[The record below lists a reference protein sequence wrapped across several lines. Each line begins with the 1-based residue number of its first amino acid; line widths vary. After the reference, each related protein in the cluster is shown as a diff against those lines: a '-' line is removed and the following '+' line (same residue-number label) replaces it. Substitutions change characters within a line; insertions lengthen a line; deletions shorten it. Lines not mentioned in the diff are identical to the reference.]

1 MASFYLR
8 TESIKSEDILDFFVA
23 TQNDSNIVKLLKS
36 HDPVVLEGSRGIGKS
51 FLMKVAQLE
60 LDSAFDNLKCL
71 PVEVSFTA
79 SSLVHTSDKQQ
90 FTHWMLAKIIRALL
104 KKLRKEG
111 LTISSYT
118 SSLLSNDLYDDEQ
131 DMLAKLG
138 EIVKLFEDSYKNP
151 QKNID
156 ISGIP
161 DVGEIKEAIEEI
173 CLTNT
178 NKLKNICFFFDEA
191 AHVFRPEQQRQFFTL
206 FRDLRSPY
214 ISCNAAIYPGVT
226 HYGRSFEITHDC
238 TFVRIERDILD
249 KNYLTTMRNIV
260 FRQADDNLKATIE
273 KRANDFNTLAF
284 SSGGNPRIL
293 FRTIQQ
299 CEKKFNAK
307 SIESVIKTY
316 YRDGIWAEHT
326 ELGEKYK
333 GHKKL
338 VDWGR
343 TFIEKEVIP
352 STQEKNNIRRDHD
365 KDESTLYFW
374 IHKDAPETVKE
385 SLRLLCYTGIIRKID
400 DGIRGRNAQIGSR
413 YEIKYGCILSL
424 AANPIQH
431 SPKLYP
437 NLSIKIFSEF
447 GANNEAFNDI
457 KHFDI
462 FEEQESDVLKTI
474 REQMQINI
482 NVLQT
487 LTSWQK
493 EKLRGCGIKTIEELH
508 NRSEDELIQ
517 KIYGVGPA
525 KARIM
530 KNAAIAELLEYLS
543 G

>member
-1 MASFYLR
+1 
-8 TESIKSEDILDFFVA
+8 
-23 TQNDSNIVKLLKS
+23 
-36 HDPVVLEGSRGIGKS
+36 
-51 FLMKVAQLE
+51 

-138 EIVKLFEDSYKNP
+138 KIVKLFEDSYKNP

-173 CLTNT
+173 CITNT

-413 YEIKYGCILSL
+413 YEIKYGCISNILQSYIQTYQSKFLVSL
-424 AANPIQH
+424 
-431 SPKLYP
+431 
-437 NLSIKIFSEF
+437 
-447 GANNEAFNDI
+447 
-457 KHFDI
+457 
-462 FEEQESDVLKTI
+462 VL
-474 REQMQINI
+474 
-482 NVLQT
+482 
-487 LTSWQK
+487 
-493 EKLRGCGIKTIEELH
+493 
-508 NRSEDELIQ
+508 
-517 KIYGVGPA
+517 
-525 KARIM
+525 IM
-530 KNAAIAELLEYLS
+530 KPLMILNILIFLKNKNLMYLKPLES
-543 G
+543 KCK

>member
-8 TESIKSEDILDFFVA
+8 TEDIKPDEILDVFVA
-23 TQNDSNIVKLLKS
+23 TQNDSKIVTLLKS
-36 HDPVVLEGSRGIGKS
+36 HDSVVLEGSRGIGKS
-51 FLMKVAQLE
+51 FLMKVTQLK
-60 LDSAFDNLKCL
+60 LDSAFPRLKIL
-71 PVEVSFTA
+71 PVYVSFAA
-79 SSLVHTSDKQQ
+79 SSLVHTNDKQQ
-90 FTHWMLAKIIRALL
+90 FTHWMLAKIIRELQ
-104 KKLRKEG
+104 KQLRKKAF
-111 LTISSYT
+111 TISPYT
-118 SSLLSNDLYDDEQ
+118 SSLLSNNLYDEEQ
-131 DMLAKLG
+131 DTVVKLG
-138 EIVKLFEDSYKNP
+138 EIEKLFEDSYKNP
-151 QKNID
+151 NKNID

-161 DVGEIKEAIEEI
+161 DVGEMKEAIEEI
-173 CLTNT
+173 CSHHNLE
-178 NKLKNICFFFDEA
+178 NICFFFDEA

-226 HYGRSFEITHDC
+226 HYGNSFEITHDC

-249 KNYLTTMRNIV
+249 KNYLTTMRDIV
-260 FRQADDNLKATIE
+260 FRQADDSLKSAIE
-273 KRANDFNTLAF
+273 NHVDYFNTLAF
-284 SSGGNPRIL
+284 SAGGNPRIL

-299 CEKKFNAK
+299 CEKFNAK
-307 SIESVIKTY
+307 SIDSVIKTY

-333 GHKKL
+333 GHKEL

-343 TFIEKEVIP
+343 TFIETEVIP
-352 STQEKNNIRRDHD
+352 STQKKNNIRRDHD
-365 KDESTLYFW
+365 KNESTIYFW

-400 DGIRGRNAQIGSR
+400 DGIRGRNAKIGTR

-424 AANPIQH
+424 AANPLQH
-431 SPKLYP
+431 SPKLHS
-437 NLSIKIFSEF
+437 NLSITIFSEF
-447 GANNEAFNDI
+447 GANHSAFNAI

-462 FEEQESDVLKTI
+462 IEEQEFDVLQTI
-474 REQMQINI
+474 KQQMQRDLD
-482 NVLQT
+482 VLQT
-487 LTSWQK
+487 LTPWQK
-493 EKLRGCGIKTIEELH
+493 AKLRACGIKTIEELH

-517 KIYGVGPA
+517 KIYGVGPV

>member
-8 TESIKSEDILDFFVA
+8 TEDIKPDDILDVFVA
-23 TQNDSNIVKLLKS
+23 TQNDRKIVDFLKS
-36 HDPVVLEGSRGIGKS
+36 HDSVLLEGSRGIGKS

-60 LDSAFDNLKCL
+60 LDAAFANAKIL
-71 PVEVSFTA
+71 PVYVTFAA
-79 SSLVHTSDKQQ
+79 SSLVHTNDKQQ

-104 KKLRKEG
+104 AKLRNKG
-111 LTISSYT
+111 FTISSYT
-118 SSLLSNDLYDDEQ
+118 SSLLSNNLYDDEQ
-131 DMLAKLG
+131 DMIAQLG
-138 EIVKLFEDSYKNP
+138 KMVKFFEDSYKNP
-151 QKNID
+151 NKNIE
-156 ISGIP
+156 IAMLP
-161 DVGEIKEAIEEI
+161 DVGEFKDALEEI
-173 CLTNT
+173 CRLHT
-178 NKLKNICFFFDEA
+178 LCHICFLFDEA

-249 KNYLTTMRNIV
+249 KNYLTTMRDIV
-260 FRQADDNLKATIE
+260 FRQADDNLKETIE
-273 KRANDFNTLAF
+273 NRADDFNTLAF
-284 SSGGNPRIL
+284 SAGGNPRIL

-299 CEKKFNAK
+299 CEKFNAK

-333 GHKKL
+333 GHQKL

-352 STQEKNNIRRDHD
+352 STQEKNNIRRDHNKD
-365 KDESTLYFW
+365 KSTLYFW

-385 SLRLLCYTGIIRKID
+385 SLRLLCYTGIIRKING
-400 DGIRGRNAQIGSR
+400 GIRGRNAQIGSR

-424 AANPIQH
+424 AAKPLQH

-437 NLSIKIFSEF
+437 NLSLKIFSEF
-447 GANNEAFNDI
+447 GANNEAFNEI

-474 REQMQINI
+474 RAQMQKNI

-493 EKLRGCGIKTIEELH
+493 EKLQECGIKTIEELLH
-508 NRSEDELIQ
+508 RSEDELIRQ
-517 KIYGVGPA
+517 IYGVGPV